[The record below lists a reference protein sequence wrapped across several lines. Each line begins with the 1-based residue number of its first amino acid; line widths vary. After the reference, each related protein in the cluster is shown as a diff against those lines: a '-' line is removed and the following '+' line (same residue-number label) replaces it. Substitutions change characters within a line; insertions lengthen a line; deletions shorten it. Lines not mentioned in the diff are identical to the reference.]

1 MFLSCCQLECN
12 CPKTTFLLDGYLGFY
27 QCLGICP
34 GTCIFSQL
42 VAIDFAFYSM
52 QNAYTLCMHLTQVFF
67 ALYTFMIF
75 LSATVVLYSPVLL
88 ISNRSYTYAV
98 RHIKIR
104 LPFTMGPVT
113 FSDITTAIAFISI
126 LGLIMTYDQI
136 TLIKQRL
143 NALHS
148 RLSGAIRHAEAA
160 EAEARL
166 ATEKYGTSRK
176 RIAMLEEKLNDYQR
190 ALMDEVAAI
199 TQRQD
204 LNTAVVRRGGEK
216 CHQGSLSRQLYE
228 VPTSSSRKTDTLS
241 YISRRTTRATILAKD
256 AFSSQHQAQQQH
268 RGVPVPAVSGVAADF
283 VLGEMSP
290 PPHRGVLA
298 REKSESGKNSVRSA
312 FANISLKVP
321 WRLRTKEATAAV
333 KRRMASFHL

>member
-1 MFLSCCQLECN
+1 
-12 CPKTTFLLDGYLGFY
+12 
-27 QCLGICP
+27 
-34 GTCIFSQL
+34 
-42 VAIDFAFYSM
+42 
-52 QNAYTLCMHLTQVFF
+52 
-67 ALYTFMIF
+67 
-75 LSATVVLYSPVLL
+75 
-88 ISNRSYTYAV
+88 
-98 RHIKIR
+98 
-104 LPFTMGPVT
+104 MGPLT
-113 FSDITTAIAFISI
+113 FSDITTAIAFISV
-126 LGLIMTYDQI
+126 LGLIMTYDHI

-143 NALHS
+143 DALHS
-148 RLSGAIRHAEAA
+148 RLSDAMRQAEAA

-166 ATEKYGTSRK
+166 AIEKYSTSRK

-204 LNTAVVRRGGEK
+204 LNTAVVGRGGEK
-216 CHQGSLSRQLYE
+216 CHQGSFSRPLYE

-256 AFSSQHQAQQQH
+256 TFSSQHQAQQPQ

-283 VLGEMSP
+283 ALGEMSP
-290 PPHRGVLA
+290 PPQIRILP

-312 FANISLKVP
+312 FANISVKVP

-333 KRRMASFHL
+333 KRRMSSFHL